1 MKAEDSLL
9 CHHCDTDT
17 QHYKTAQIVYTPK
30 VLVLHLQ
37 RYNEAIGEKNNQFV
51 TFPDILRLG
60 NVMQLEGEYD
70 LHAVIHHQGTLTY
83 GHYWTDVRVDGQ
95 WQRFNDLNTSIVS
108 WSEVVKETAY
118 VLFYTK
124 K

>member
-1 MKAEDSLL
+1 
-9 CHHCDTDT
+9 
-17 QHYKTAQIVYTPK
+17 